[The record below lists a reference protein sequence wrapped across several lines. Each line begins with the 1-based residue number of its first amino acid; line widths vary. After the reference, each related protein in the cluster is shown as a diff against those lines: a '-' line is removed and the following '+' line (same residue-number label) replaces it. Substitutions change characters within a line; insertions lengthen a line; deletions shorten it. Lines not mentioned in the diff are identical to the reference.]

1 MDWRLVCPSAAHI
14 ARVCP
19 SVRHIT
25 WRHEREGAVVRQSR
39 VFGVVADAVVLDG
52 FLQPPTSGQTAHEN
66 AIEELRH
73 LGTLARILT
82 SSNFTPMLTDAHAC
96 APGHV
101 CVCTQTDIHSRTRT
115 SRHQTRENKR
125 DLVQYTRDLL
135 QYKRDLVQ
143 YKRGKDLSLPDRTSS
158 NAGLTCV
165 STFVERP
172 ESVDFE
178 SFSLFCDGF
187 GATFP
192 LSFLI
197 LMLLSPI
204 LVFFFHVSSESH
216 AAHVHFCSPWTYCA
230 FLLA

>member
-115 SRHQTRENKR
+115 SRHQTREKR
-125 DLVQYTRDLL
+125 PIIDQ
-135 QYKRDLVQ
+135 
-143 YKRGKDLSLPDRTSS
+143 
-158 NAGLTCV
+158 
-165 STFVERP
+165 ERP
-172 ESVDFE
+172 STVHERPITVQKRPSTVQKRQGPLATRPHFFQRR
-178 SFSLFCDGF
+178 SHVCKHLCRTARVCGLRVLFLVLRRLWRHL
-187 GATFP
+187 P
-192 LSFLI
+192 LV
-197 LMLLSPI
+197 LSNLDAPQPN
-204 LVFFFHVSSESH
+204 LGFFFSCFE
-216 AAHVHFCSPWTYCA
+216 
-230 FLLA
+230 